1 MGSPEV
7 SAVGDATATPV
18 GVQQSQAAPRVTPG
32 SGTWSTTVAYAAHG
46 GGDSSHG
53 RVYWS
58 GRSPQAFILRA
69 PECGAETT
77 RGLGISEGG
86 SQRLCMRKHV
96 MHERTGR
103 FGVLNDESA
112 QVYGSSKAGFP
123 GLLLA
128 WERRRYGPARQD
140 FRMA

>member
-1 MGSPEV
+1 MGSSGV
-7 SAVGDATATPV
+7 SALGDATATPV

-32 SGTWSTTVAYAAHG
+32 SSTWSTTVAYAAQG

-58 GRSPQAFILRA
+58 GRSPQAFILRT

-77 RGLGISEGG
+77 GGLGISEGG
-86 SQRLCMRKHV
+86 SQRFCVRKHV
-96 MHERTGR
+96 MHERAGR
-103 FGVLNDESA
+103 FGVLDDESA
-112 QVYGSSKAGFP
+112 QAYGSSKAGFS

-140 FRMA
+140 FRVA